1 MTFQEFAAAR
11 LPAVLAF
18 AAVLTGQRATAED
31 IAQEVLIRAYAR
43 WDTIGGLDRP
53 EFYVRKMV
61 LNEFLSW
68 RRRSWR
74 LIPAGD
80 TAAAG
85 ESTSDHA
92 DQYAERAALLAEIG
106 KLPRRQRA
114 VLVLRYYED
123 RSDAEIAAL
132 DSELWW
138 HHRHRLPHSGRH
150 DDHLSRA
157 AAHPDRPAPAVV
169 HIPVGRSTAD
179 HARVRG
185 VLRDDRSGDQH
196 PLHEPLARRGGGRR
210 VLE

>member
-1 MTFQEFAAAR
+1 VTFEEFAASR
-11 LPAVLAF
+11 LSAVLAF

-80 TAAAG
+80 AAAAAQT
-85 ESTSDHA
+85 TSDLA
-92 DQYAERAALLAEIG
+92 DQHAERSAMLAEIS

-123 RSDAEIAAL
+123 RSDAEIGELLGCRPATVRAYASRALAAL
-132 DSELWW
+132 RVEMRPQPGSLTSYQESE
-138 HHRHRLPHSGRH
+138 
-150 DDHLSRA
+150 
-157 AAHPDRPAPAVV
+157 
-169 HIPVGRSTAD
+169 I
-179 HARVRG
+179 
-185 VLRDDRSGDQH
+185 
-196 PLHEPLARRGGGRR
+196 
-210 VLE
+210 